1 MTYKNCSYLMYA
13 SYWVWAYAHILGI
26 ITLKDTKQIYHLQK
40 FPMLVCILFV
50 VVRIINIRPLL
61 LTYFR
66 INNTVLLTTGTLLY
80 SELISRIYSCHIT
93 EILYPLSNN
102 SLISPFLILWQ
113 ATTILFS
120 ASMSMTG
127 LGIKHK

>member
-1 MTYKNCSYLMYA
+1 MHT
-13 SYWVWAYAHILGI
+13 LGT
-26 ITLKDTKQIYHLQK
+26 ITIKDTKHIYHLQK
-40 FPMLVCILFV
+40 FPMLFCILFA

-102 SLISPFLILWQ
+102 SLISPFLIPWQ

-120 ASMSMTG
+120 TSMSLTG
-127 LGIKHK
+127 LDIKHK